1 MLERI
6 LEEMFGKK
14 LGKILENIYKIM
26 LKRLAEERFK
36 RILED
41 ILGKK
46 KIITLLR
53 VIPTMTFQNSHV

>member
-14 LGKILENIYKIM
+14 NRKIFENIYKIM

-41 ILGKK
+41 ILEKK
-46 KIITLLR
+46 KIIRNMNEL
-53 VIPTMTFQNSHV
+53 I